1 MGSCLSKKEPES
13 LHAMNDSVHVMMH
26 RSAKKNKGASTGY
39 VPRER
44 HPSIGFGN
52 TENTTANPP
61 TTEATTTT
69 TSDASR

>member
-1 MGSCLSKKEPES
+1 MGACLSTKEPES

-52 TENTTANPP
+52 TENTTNTSPAGVTTAN
-61 TTEATTTT
+61 
-69 TSDASR
+69 TSDASH